1 MEPQLPRANEN
12 LKVKSSDIKKT
23 LEMVKI
29 LLKNHQ
35 KEGEEEEEMM
45 ETNFL
50 ILDSMWAKAEI
61 SYKSGKVG
69 LTTI

>member
-1 MEPQLPRANEN
+1 MEPQLPRAKEN
-12 LKVKSSDIKKT
+12 LKVKFSDVKKT

-29 LLKNHQ
+29 LLKNHT
-35 KEGEEEEEMM
+35 KEGEEEEMM